1 MYELK
6 TNSGERVD
14 RITVSEDSN
23 LLLNE
28 ERKRRRK
35 EKRGRPSLEYDLRLR
50 ALKFYFRIIS

>member
-23 LLLNE
+23 LLLDK
-28 ERKRRRK
+28 ERERERNK
-35 EKRGRPSLEYDLRLR
+35 KRGSPSQE
-50 ALKFYFRIIS
+50 K